1 MGNRRPLGVA
11 VVVVSAGVQL
21 CGAGFGCEVVQQ
33 RVPRAVG
40 GDRGDRGRERSRG
53 VKERRKAIVEVDEE
67 YNFVDSEVFY
77 YFTTTSLE

>member
-1 MGNRRPLGVA
+1 MGNRRPVGVA

-40 GDRGDRGRERSRG
+40 GDRGGWGRRSRG
-53 VKERRKAIVEVDEE
+53 EKERRKAIVEVDEE